1 MELVLAVIPVLMGV
15 FFREL
20 LDLLPWLSRRIVC
33 WRVKRID
40 KKYRDRILRDFLAD
54 LDSMDSKIAQLI
66 MAIGFLFQNW
76 PEIPNI
82 DQVGQTPQKLVDK
95 DETEST
101 NQ

>member
-1 MELVLAVIPVLMGV
+1 MELALAVISVLVGI
-15 FFREL
+15 FIKDL

-40 KKYRDRILRDFLAD
+40 KRYRERILRDFLAD
-54 LDSMDSKIAQLI
+54 LDSMNSKIAQLI
-66 MAIGFLFQNW
+66 MAIGFLFQDW
-76 PEIPNI
+76 PEIPSIN
-82 DQVGQTPQKLVDK
+82 QVGQNPQELVDK